1 MAAKKLV
8 VDNGASLIKIGFND
22 SETPR
27 VIPNSVFK
35 VKSERRKVFV
45 GDQIDECKDYSG
57 LFYVLPFQKGLLLNW
72 TIEKQVWDYVFGKD
86 ALKVDC
92 PETDIM
98 ITEPYFNFSSISDA
112 MDEILFE
119 EYDYRALCRISAAQ
133 LSAFKYVQEDPS
145 LRLVCL
151 VVDCGYSFTHIVP
164 VYQGKI
170 LKEGVRR
177 INVGGKLLTNHLKEI
192 ISYRQ
197 LHVMDETYVMNQVK
211 EDACFVSQDFCKD
224 VEMARVKGKENKIV
238 RDYVLPDYTN
248 IKRGYIKPVEDM
260 WDKSKII
267 ENEQI
272 IRINIERFAVPEV
285 LFHPSDIAISE
296 MGIAEAIVHAIEATP
311 KEMQP
316 HFYTNILLTG
326 GSCLFSG
333 FKSRLYS
340 DLRSLAPVEL
350 DVGIQLPSEPTTHA
364 WHGGKLLS
372 NSEDFTNM
380 LITKAEYQ
388 EQGKNACRK
397 KFGGKEK

>member
-1 MAAKKLV
+1 V
-8 VDNGASLIKIGFND
+8 N
-22 SETPR
+22 
-27 VIPNSVFK
+27 
-35 VKSERRKVFV
+35 
-45 GDQIDECKDYSG
+45 
-57 LFYVLPFQKGLLLNW
+57 
-72 TIEKQVWDYVFGKD
+72 
-86 ALKVDC
+86 C
-92 PETDIM
+92 PETDIL
-98 ITEPYFNFSSISDA
+98 ITEPYFNFASISDA

-119 EYDYRALCRISAAQ
+119 EYDYRALCRTTAAQ
-133 LSAFKYVQEDPS
+133 LSAHKYVQEDPS

-170 LKEGVRR
+170 IKEGVQR

-211 EDACFVSQDFCKD
+211 EDACFVSEDFYKD
-224 VEMARVKGKENKIV
+224 VEMARIKGKENKIV

-248 IKRGYIKPVEDM
+248 IKRGYIKSVEDM
-260 WDKSKII
+260 WDKSKIN
-267 ENEQI
+267 ENEQM
-272 IRINIERFAVPEV
+272 IRINIERFSVPEV
-285 LFHPSDIAISE
+285 LFHPPDIGVQE
-296 MGIAEAIVHAIEATP
+296 MGIAEAIVHSIDATP
-311 KEMQP
+311 TDMQP

-326 GSCLFSG
+326 GSCLFPG

-340 DLRSLAPVEL
+340 DIRSLAPIEF
-350 DVGIQLPSEPTTHA
+350 DVAVHLPSEPATCA
-364 WHGGKLLS
+364 WLGGKLLS